1 MCINNTSSS
10 PLLYQ
15 MQSTEYK
22 AIFAWAESTEQ
33 LSSKSEPRIREM
45 PVFNAVDIAQVLPS
59 LHISEN
65 ITAINYLGNS
75 VTIPSDELAAFLTEN
90 VTGVLG
96 MRERTVETRVATCFA
111 KNEGAR
117 WSERELVKGRG

>member
-15 MQSTEYK
+15 TQSTEYK
-22 AIFAWAESTEQ
+22 AIFARAESTEQ
-33 LSSKSEPRIREM
+33 LSSKSGPRIREM

-59 LHISEN
+59 LRIGEN

-75 VTIPSDELAAFLTEN
+75 VTIPLDELEAFLTEN
-90 VTGVLG
+90 NPSLILYGVSISLCGTLLVILLG
-96 MRERTVETRVATCFA
+96 YFLHPDTD
-111 KNEGAR
+111 GQ
-117 WSERELVKGRG
+117 S